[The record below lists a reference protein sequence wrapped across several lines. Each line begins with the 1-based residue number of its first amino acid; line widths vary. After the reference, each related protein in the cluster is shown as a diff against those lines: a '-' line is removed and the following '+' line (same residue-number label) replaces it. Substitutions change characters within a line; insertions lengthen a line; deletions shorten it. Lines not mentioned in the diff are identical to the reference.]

1 VKHFRERRHHIL
13 AVAAAVSLLAG
24 GLATAA
30 GAAPGTRTER
40 ADRPTLKVANAASA
54 RSDRD
59 RGHVQE
65 ETWKLAKERQA
76 QRDAAF
82 QRKLEGK
89 RPYPAGVGPAK
100 RVPLTL
106 EGTDRV
112 FVILAE
118 FGDLRHPLFCDAKA
132 VQPPTAPQPCTYPS
146 DGTPQQ
152 FNGPMHNQIPA
163 PDRSVDNSTLWQPDY
178 TREHYE
184 DMYFNRM
191 REYYE
196 HQSSGRYTI
205 EGDVTEWVK
214 VPFNQA
220 RYGRNFCG
228 SIVCSTTYSLLRDAM
243 GIWVQ
248 DRLAE
253 GMTMAEINAYLASF
267 DIEDRYDIDH
277 DGNYDE
283 PDKVIDHFQI
293 VHAGGDEAAGDP
305 AYGTDAIWSH
315 RSRAALAAGPGGIP
329 GFQVGTGTT
338 TNGANIPTNLTDYW
352 VSDYTIQPENG
363 GLGVFAHEFGHDLG
377 LPDLY
382 DTSGNTG
389 GGENSTAFWSLMSSG
404 ANIGDGS
411 PDGIGDAPTDLDA
424 WSKLYLGW
432 LDAQGDQGPFYKV
445 VDAGK
450 EGTVRLS
457 DNDEALTNGVQ
468 AMIVNLPDNV
478 VDYTL
483 GDPAQGEFMWYS
495 DKGSNLENTMTK
507 TGVTAGA
514 FTAQV
519 NYVTEDEYDYFYVE
533 ASSDGTTF
541 TPVDTNLSDH
551 AGHAGHDPDAN
562 NPTGLGITGSSEG
575 AWVEVSATLPT
586 GTTAVRIRYSTDPAV
601 TEFGVL
607 VDDVKINGVSI
618 GDAEQADQGWALKG
632 FYRTNG
638 EYQVSY
644 YNAYIVENR
653 QYDDYDSSLR
663 TAYNFGFI
671 GSRPDWVE
679 THPYQPGALIWYLND
694 EYNLQGDFSNDVADH
709 PGEGFLLPVDAHPQ
723 FSHWPDGTL
732 MRPRI
737 LSADS
742 TFGYK
747 KTDRVTLHKEG
758 VPGVL
763 PSYPGQPV
771 FDDTAQWWF
780 NSDEHGA
787 TGAHPGRYQPGW
799 YSVDVPK
806 TGTTIRVAKPGSRNG
821 TLDMVVSRN

>member
-1 VKHFRERRHHIL
+1 MKRIRDRRRRLL

-30 GAAPGTRTER
+30 GAAPGARTDR
-40 ADRPTLKVANAASA
+40 VDRPTLKVANAAAA

-65 ETWKLAKERQA
+65 ETWKRALELKAK
-76 QRDAAF
+76 RDAAF

-89 RPYPAGVGPAK
+89 RPFPRSMRTGK
-100 RVPLTL
+100 RVPLEL

-112 FVILAE
+112 FVVLAE
-118 FGDLRHPLFCDAKA
+118 FGDLRHPAYCDAPA
-132 VQPPTAPQPCTYPS
+132 VEPETAPQPCDFPS
-146 DGTPQQ
+146 DGTPQE
-152 FNGPMHNQIPA
+152 FDGPLHNQIPA

-178 TREHYE
+178 DRAHYE

-191 REYYE
+191 KEYYE

-220 RYGRNFCG
+220 RYGRNYCG
-228 SIVCSTTYSLLRDAM
+228 SIVCSTTYFLLRDAM
-243 GIWVQ
+243 AIWVN

-253 GMTMAEINAYLASF
+253 GMTMDEINAYLASF
-267 DIEDRYDIDH
+267 DIEDRYDIDA
-277 DGNYDE
+277 DGNFDE

-315 RSRAALAAGPGGIP
+315 RSRAELASGPGGIP
-329 GFQVGTGTT
+329 GFQVGTGYAL
-338 TNGANIPTNLTDYW
+338 NGANIPTNLTDYW
-352 VSDYTIQPENG
+352 VADYTIQPENG

-404 ANIGDGS
+404 ANIGDGGR
-411 PDGIGDAPTDLDA
+411 DGIGDAPTDLDA

-432 LDAQGDQGPFYKV
+432 LDAQGTKGPFYEV
-445 VDAGK
+445 VKAG
-450 EGTVRLS
+450 ERGRVRLG
-457 DNDEALTNGVQ
+457 DNDEPRTNGVQ
-468 AMIVNLPDNV
+468 ALIVELPDNV

-483 GDPAQGEFMWYS
+483 GDPAQGEYMWYS

-507 TGVTAGA
+507 KGVTAGA

-519 NYVTEDEYDYFYVE
+519 NYATEAEYDYFYVE
-533 ASSDGTTF
+533 ASPDGTSF

-551 AGHAGHDPDAN
+551 PGHADHDPDGN
-562 NPTGLGITGSSEG
+562 NPTGFGITGSSAG
-575 AWVEVSATLPT
+575 AWVEVSATLPA

-601 TEFGVL
+601 TESGVL
-607 VDDVKINGVSI
+607 VDDVKIDGVSI
-618 GDAEQADQGWALKG
+618 GDAEAEDQGWELQG

-638 EYQVSY
+638 KYQESY

-653 QYDDYDSSLR
+653 QYDDYDRSLR

-679 THPYQPGALIWYLND
+679 THRYQPGALIWYLND
-694 EYNLQGDFSNDVADH
+694 EYNLGGDFSNDVADH

-747 KTDRVTLHKEG
+747 RTDRAVLHKEG

-771 FDDTAQWWF
+771 FDDTKQWWF
-780 NSDEHGA
+780 NADEHGA
-787 TGAHPGRYQPGW
+787 TGSHPGRYQPGW

-806 TGTTIRVAKPGSRNG
+806 TGTIIRVARPGSRNG
-821 TLDMVVSRN
+821 TLDMVVRRK

>member
-1 VKHFRERRHHIL
+1 MRHLSRRSTRAAAFVASAGL
-13 AVAAAVSLLAG
+13 VAAGLLVSSPTTANPGADAPEEAPSAEQPDG
-24 GLATAA
+24 GHE
-30 GAAPGTRTER
+30 PKH
-40 ADRPTLKVANAASA
+40 PLKI
-54 RSDRD
+54 
-59 RGHVQE
+59 
-65 ETWKLAKERQA
+65 KEK
-76 QRDAAF
+76 RDAQKAAA
-82 QRKLEGK
+82 LERIIRGK
-89 RPYPAGVGPAK
+89 SPFPKGTPKGQQI
-100 RVPLTL
+100 PLET

-112 FVILAE
+112 FVVLAE
-118 FGDLRHPLFCDAKA
+118 FGNARYPGAGSTACGAGCFTDTPPFNLPDPEPTTFDGPL
-132 VQPPTAPQPCTYPS
+132 
-146 DGTPQQ
+146 
-152 FNGPMHNQIPA
+152 HNQIPE
-163 PDRSVDNSTLWQPDY
+163 PDRSKDNSTIWQEDFN
-178 TREHYE
+178 REHYE

-191 REYYE
+191 KEYYRV
-196 HQSSGRYTI
+196 QSSGRYSI
-205 EGDVTEWVK
+205 DGDVTEWVK
-214 VPFNQA
+214 VPYNQA
-220 RYGRNFCG
+220 LYGRGFCG
-228 SIVCSTTYSLLRDAM
+228 TPPGTPVTTCASTKALIRDAM
-243 GIWVQ
+243 AVWVDNQ
-248 DRLAE
+248 LKA
-253 GMTMAEINAYLASF
+253 GQTMAQIQAYLKTF

-338 TNGANIPTNLTDYW
+338 ANGANIPTNLTDYW
-352 VSDYTIQPENG
+352 VADYTIQPENG

-389 GGENSTAFWSLMSSG
+389 GGENNTAFWSLMSSG

-514 FTAQV
+514 FTAKV

-533 ASSDGTTF
+533 ASSDGTNF

-575 AWVEVSATLPT
+575 AWVEVSATLPA

-618 GDAEQADQGWALKG
+618 GDAEQEGQGWVLDG

-679 THPYQPGALIWYLND
+679 TQPYQPGALIWYLND

-758 VPGVL
+758 VAGVL